1 VVDQHVSRRT
11 ILVVED
17 NPVEQQV
24 VSLLVTRF
32 GFVPEVVPTGYKA
45 LEKVASGDYA
55 AVLMNYVLP
64 VMDGPECAERI
75 RQMETA
81 KPGRMPIIAVTARA
95 VDGTRER
102 CLQAGMDD
110 YLSKPYSMDQFK
122 EIIERWVPVE
132 VGS

>member
-1 VVDQHVSRRT
+1 VVEQHVSRRT

-75 RQMETA
+75 REVEMA
-81 KPGRMPIIAVTARA
+81 KPWRA

-110 YLSKPYSMDQFK
+110 YLSKPY
-122 EIIERWVPVE
+122 
-132 VGS
+132 